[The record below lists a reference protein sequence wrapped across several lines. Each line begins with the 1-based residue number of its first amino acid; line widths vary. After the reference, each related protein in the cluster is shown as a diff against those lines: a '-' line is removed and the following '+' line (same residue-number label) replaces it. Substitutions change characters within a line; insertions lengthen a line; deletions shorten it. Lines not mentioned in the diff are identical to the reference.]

1 MRVKRDLK
9 SPFSIELYFS
19 LSLLIM
25 VHSLCLYEDMLR
37 NLLIFSLSP
46 PSLIFRIDG
55 GYTWKNFDG
64 IARTLK
70 LKTLSR

>member
-1 MRVKRDLK
+1 
-9 SPFSIELYFS
+9 
-19 LSLLIM
+19 M
-25 VHSLCLYEDMLR
+25 VYSLCLYEDMMLW
-37 NLLIFSLSP
+37 NLLISLPFP

-70 LKTLSR
+70 LNTLSRYKKNF